1 MKMDSPSVSTPED
14 PPGKITLNV
23 STDIDVRE
31 LARWMGHQLLD
42 EDALTFLKILD
53 DQMASVDFTD
63 KAVTLFGAASV
74 AEYVNDAPHRS
85 PHTSAMVNVTEF
97 IRQADLMPAVQHD
110 GTITTC
116 WTDPT
121 RQAITLNNHDL
132 KTLVDLASI
141 GLAAVRKGKVY
152 TDGPS

>member
-1 MKMDSPSVSTPED
+1 MKPTTVDPIALTLSVD
-14 PPGKITLNV
+14 VNLNN
-23 STDIDVRE
+23 IA
-31 LARWMGHQLLD
+31 LWMGHQLLD
-42 EDALTFLKILD
+42 DDVLTFLKILD
-53 DQMASVDFTD
+53 DKMASVDFTD
-63 KAVTLFGAASV
+63 KALTLFGAASV

-141 GLAAVRKGKVY
+141 GLAAVRKGEVY